1 MCFPATRLESASA
14 CDPSFLYLVS
24 VGILAKGIKAISRY
38 NKSKKSKL
46 SYPFPKGT
54 HDGR

>member
-1 MCFPATRLESASA
+1 MK
-14 CDPSFLYLVS
+14 FLKEEVRKLV
-24 VGILAKGIKAISRY
+24 VKK
-38 NKSKKSKL
+38 KKKSKL